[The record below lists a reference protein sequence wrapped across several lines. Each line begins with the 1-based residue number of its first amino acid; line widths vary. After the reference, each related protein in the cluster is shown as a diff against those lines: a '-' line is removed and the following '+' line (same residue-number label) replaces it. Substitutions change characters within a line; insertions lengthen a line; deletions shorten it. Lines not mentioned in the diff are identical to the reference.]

1 MRDNRG
7 MNGFRSNPVAGFLLV
22 LLAACMNVAGQ
33 GSSATGQVRG
43 VVVDSS
49 GAVVA
54 GVPVTVSSTETGQA
68 RTALSGDGGQFVFS
82 GLPIGEYRLRVEAAG
97 FGRVE
102 TAEFLVS
109 VGQVVAQRI
118 ELRPAAIAEKLEVK
132 EEVEALQAA
141 ATTSNVALGYDRVE
155 EAPSQNRN
163 YMSFVFAAPGVAT
176 SNGANTGRS
185 AAGTRNVANDSGFVF
200 YGMRARN
207 NSLSIDGVDNRD
219 ETTGGNRVAIGLEMV
234 QEFRV
239 SGMQVS
245 AELGGAAG
253 GLLNVVTRSGT
264 NQWHGDGT
272 YFWQNEKL
280 NARNAEAA
288 TRERPRSRRSQPG
301 VSVYGPIV
309 HDRSFFAAAIEGSWD
324 EAEEWSE
331 TPEALAGALAGALNG
346 APFARAGVK
355 RLTVGLFPTSEQDT
369 EGFFKWNH
377 TLNAKHALTA
387 RYAFSRGSVKDD
399 VQGVDNFT
407 DWSARGSSLITDH
420 SVVGSLV
427 SVLSPVRVNDLRM
440 QWARRRASIRPNAA
454 GPMYD
459 IPGVLTMGGAYR
471 LDQARTEDHVEVV
484 DSLSVTAG
492 AHLLSVG
499 GSLHRVSL
507 DARLANRFQGVYVF
521 PTLGEFLAGRPD
533 VFLQAFGNAATR
545 MRTTPVGVWVQDRWQ
560 VRRGLTVEAGV
571 RLDSQGMP
579 AGIPG
584 SGVHAAPR
592 LGIAWRLSEKSPWV
606 VRAAA
611 GLFYDRY
618 PLAYLNDAVQ
628 KDGRNGWE
636 QYAAGA
642 DALRLFRVA
651 AGGGLPGPEAG
662 VAASVYQAPAPFPA
676 TYSRKLSAG
685 VERALDRKTTVTVE
699 ASAVEGYH
707 LPRVRNFRGTLPAQY
722 LLEQTA
728 RSGYVGGT
736 VTINR
741 RMSQEWSYLMSYTA
755 GRTRDDASD
764 YDEQPMNPLAL
775 RQDWALSRQHQMHR
789 VTASALFE
797 LPEEMTTGR
806 WRKLLARVNV
816 APSFSYGSGRPLN
829 ALATTDMLR
838 TGAYPISARPF
849 GLGRNAFWGPAV
861 KSLDARVFKVL
872 PVRGGR
878 AYWVVGVESFNLL
891 NHTNAVRVSPYY
903 AAWTER
909 LGSFARPM
917 EIQNARQIQLLV
929 ALEY

>member
-1 MRDNRG
+1 
-7 MNGFRSNPVAGFLLV
+7 MNGSDPMALRRIALLIAVLIAGGGLV
-22 LLAACMNVAGQ
+22 HGQ
-33 GSSATGQVRG
+33 GSSALGQVQG

-49 GAVVA
+49 GAAVA
-54 GVPVTVSSTETGQA
+54 GAQVSVAGRETGLA
-68 RTALSGDGGQFVFS
+68 RTAVSGDGGQFVFS
-82 GLPIGEYRLRVEAAG
+82 ALPIGQYVLRVEAAG

-102 TAEFLVS
+102 TAAFLVS
-109 VGQVVAQRI
+109 VGQVVVQRM

-155 EAPSQNRN
+155 EAPSQSRN
-163 YMSFVFAAPGVAT
+163 YMSFVFSAPGVAT

-200 YGMRARN
+200 HGMRARN

-264 NQWHGDGT
+264 NQWHGDAT
-272 YFWQNEKL
+272 YFFQNEKL

-288 TRERPRSRRSQPG
+288 TRERPRARRSQPG
-301 VSVYGPIV
+301 VSIYGPIV

-324 EAEEWSE
+324 WAEEWSE
-331 TPEALAGALAGALNG
+331 TPEGQVGALSGALNG
-346 APFARAGVK
+346 PLFARAGTR
-355 RLTVGLFPTSEQDT
+355 RLTAGLFPTSEQDT

-387 RYAFSRGSVKDD
+387 RYAFSRGSVRDD

-407 DWSARGSSLITDH
+407 DWSARGSSLIRDH
-420 SVVGSLV
+420 SVVGSVV
-427 SVLSPVRVNDLRM
+427 SVLSAVRVNDLRM
-440 QWARRRASIRPNAA
+440 QWARRRASITPNAA

-459 IPGVLTMGGAYR
+459 IPGVLAMGGAYR
-471 LDQARTEDHVEVV
+471 LDQARTEDHFEVV

-492 AHLLSVG
+492 THLISMG
-499 GSLHRVSL
+499 GSLHTIDL

-521 PTLGEFLAGRPD
+521 PTLGAFLAGRPD
-533 VFLQAFGNAATR
+533 VFLQAFGQAGTR
-545 MRTTPVGVWVQDRWQ
+545 MRTTPAGGWVQDRWQ

-571 RLDSQGMP
+571 RVDSQGMP
-579 AGIPG
+579 AGLPG

-606 VRAAA
+606 VRAAG

-636 QYAAGA
+636 QFAAGA
-642 DALRLFRVA
+642 EALRLFRE
-651 AGGGLPGPEAG
+651 AGGDGLTSPD
-662 VAASVYQAPAPFPA
+662 ASVAPSVYRASASFPA

-685 VERALDRKTTVTVE
+685 VERALDQNTTMTVE
-699 ASAVEGYH
+699 VSAVEGYH
-707 LPRVRNFRGTLPAQY
+707 LPRVRNFTGTLPAQY

-728 RSGYVGGT
+728 RSRYMGGT
-736 VTINR
+736 MTINR
-741 RMSQEWSYLMSYTA
+741 RMSRDWSYLVSYSA

-797 LPEEMTTGR
+797 LPAEEMVSGL
-806 WRKLLARVNV
+806 WRKLLERVNV
-816 APSFSYGSGRPLN
+816 APSFTYGSERPLN
-829 ALATTDMLR
+829 ALATTDVAR

-872 PVRGGR
+872 PVKEGR

-903 AAWTER
+903 AAGAER
-909 LGSFARPM
+909 MGSFGRPM